1 MVEFTV
7 TGAILVIAYLSG
19 SIPTALIISTKIKG
33 IDIRSVGDGNMGAR
47 NTFHE
52 IGPKFGIMVAV
63 IDFCKG
69 VLPVFIAYT
78 LGLNLGWQ
86 IVAAVLTILGH
97 DFPLFAGFKGGQGT
111 ATSLGTMLVLFPLPT
126 IIGLAI
132 YGMVFLVVKSSNIGC
147 SIGGATIALA
157 LGISQQWLLLA
168 YAVAVFLFIP
178 IKLFIDSPRRRAIR
192 MAKRVDPG

>member
-1 MVEFTV
+1 MVEFAV